1 MARRIIA
8 RTASRWRRDQDET
21 NDDVGSDTM
30 SETATNAILSIEQ
43 LTLALPADADRAFA
57 VEAVSL
63 ALHPRQILCV
73 VGESGS
79 GKTVCASAVMGLL
92 PNDIRPVAGAIRFE
106 GRDLL
111 KLPAAEWRTLRGRRI
126 AMIFQEPM
134 TALNPVIRIGDQIME
149 AFEAHGHLALA
160 ERRARTRALAEE
172 VGLRDLERIINSYP
186 HQLSGGQRQ
195 RAMIA
200 MALALEPSILVADE
214 PTTALDVT
222 TQAQILR
229 LIRDIQQRRG
239 MAVLFITHDFGVV
252 GDIADRVAVMEK
264 GRVVEQGS
272 VADVLER
279 PQHPYTRRLL
289 AAVPGLTPPVR
300 PAVEDA
306 SVACAATGLA
316 KTYRG
321 NAWFNSQREVAAVK
335 SVNFEIRRGET
346 LGLVGE
352 SGSGKSTIGR
362 LVMRLTDADAGVVR
376 VGELD
381 FTQARGAGL
390 RAARKQIQ
398 MVFQD
403 PFTSLNPRRRVGRII
418 ADGPIA
424 HGVPAAQAFARADEL
439 LTLVGLDPGAAQRFP
454 HEFSGGQRQRIG
466 IARALA
472 LDPDVLVADEPVSAL
487 DVSVQAQVLALLE
500 TLKTRLRLAMLFITH
515 DLNVAAQVCDRIAV
529 MRLGEIVEIR
539 PTADLLSRPEHPY
552 TQALLAAIPG
562 RQRKAP
568 PISSDALRDDVR
580 H

>member
-1 MARRIIA
+1 
-8 RTASRWRRDQDET
+8 
-21 NDDVGSDTM
+21 
-30 SETATNAILSIEQ
+30 
-43 LTLALPADADRAFA
+43 
-57 VEAVSL
+57 
-63 ALHPRQILCV
+63 
-73 VGESGS
+73 
-79 GKTVCASAVMGLL
+79 
-92 PNDIRPVAGAIRFE
+92 
-106 GRDLL
+106 LL

-160 ERRARTRALAEE
+160 ERRARTRARAEE

-306 SVACAATGLA
+306 PVACAATGLA

-562 RQRKAP
+562 RQRKEP
-568 PISSDALRDDVR
+568 PISPDAPRDDVR

>member
-1 MARRIIA
+1 
-8 RTASRWRRDQDET
+8 
-21 NDDVGSDTM
+21 M
-30 SETATNAILSIEQ
+30 SETAADAILSIEQ
-43 LTLALPADADRAFA
+43 LTLALPADADRPYA
-57 VEAVSL
+57 VEGISL

-92 PNDIRPVAGAIRFE
+92 PDTIRPVAGAIRFE

-111 KLPAAEWRTLRGRRI
+111 KLPPAEWRTLRGRRI

-149 AFEAHGHLALA
+149 AFEAHRQLDLT

-252 GDIADRVAVMEK
+252 ADIADRVAVMEK
-264 GRVVEQGS
+264 GHVVEQGS

-289 AAVPGLTPPVR
+289 AAVPTLNPPVR
-300 PAVEDA
+300 PAVGDA
-306 SVACAATGLA
+306 PVACAATGLA

-321 NAWFNSQREVAAVK
+321 NDWFSAQSEVAAVK
-335 SVNFEIRRGET
+335 SVSFEIRRGET

-362 LVMRLTDADAGVVR
+362 LVMRLTDGDAGVVR

-381 FTQARGAGL
+381 FTQSRGAGL
-390 RAARKQIQ
+390 RDARKHIQ

-403 PFTSLNPRRRVGRII
+403 PFTSLNPRRRIGQII

-424 HGVPAAQAFARADEL
+424 HGVPAAQAFARAAEL
-439 LTLVGLDPGAAQRFP
+439 LALVGLDPGAAQRFP

-529 MRLGEIVEIR
+529 MRLGEIVEIK
-539 PTADLLSRPEHPY
+539 PTAELLSRPEHPY
-552 TQALLAAIPG
+552 TQALLAAVPG

-568 PISSDALRDDVR
+568 PILAAAPRDDAR
-580 H
+580 L

>member
-1 MARRIIA
+1 
-8 RTASRWRRDQDET
+8 
-21 NDDVGSDTM
+21 M
-30 SETATNAILSIEQ
+30 SETTAEAILSIEQ

-57 VEAVSL
+57 VEQVSL
-63 ALHPRQILCV
+63 TLHPRQILCV

-92 PNDIRPVAGAIRFE
+92 PSEIRPVAGAIRFE

-111 KLPAAEWRTLRGRRI
+111 KLPPAEWRELRGRRI

-149 AFEAHGHLALA
+149 AFEAHGHLAPA

-172 VGLRDLERIINSYP
+172 VGLRDLDRIINSYP

-229 LIRDIQQRRG
+229 LIRDIQRRRG

-252 GDIADRVAVMEK
+252 ADIADRVAVMEK
-264 GRVVEQGS
+264 GHVVEQGL

-289 AAVPGLTPPVR
+289 AAVPTLNPPVR
-300 PAVEDA
+300 PAVGA
-306 SVACAATGLA
+306 APVACAATGLA

-321 NAWFNSQREVAAVK
+321 NDWFSAQTEVTAVK
-335 SVNFEIRRGET
+335 NVSFEIRRGET

-381 FTQARGAGL
+381 FTQSRGAGL
-390 RAARKQIQ
+390 RVARKHIQ

-424 HGVPAAQAFARADEL
+424 HGVPPAQAFARAAEL

-472 LDPDVLVADEPVSAL
+472 LDPEVLVADEPVSAL

-529 MRLGEIVEIR
+529 MRLGEIVEIK
-539 PTADLLSRPEHPY
+539 PTAELLGRPEHPY
-552 TQALLAAIPG
+552 TQALLSAIPG
-562 RQRKAP
+562 RQRKSP
-568 PISSDALRDDVR
+568 PLLSETPPGDVR